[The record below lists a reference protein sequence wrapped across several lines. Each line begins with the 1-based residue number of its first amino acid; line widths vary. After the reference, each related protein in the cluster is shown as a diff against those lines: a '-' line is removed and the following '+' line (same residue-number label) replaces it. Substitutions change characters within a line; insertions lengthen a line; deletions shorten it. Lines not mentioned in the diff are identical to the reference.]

1 MLEFGAGAPRPS
13 GPLGE
18 GLEVVEW
25 VRWQGSRRPLP
36 LGPLSP
42 GQLKTRNVAWE
53 LQISAQFTPGL
64 VNIGFS
70 NKVPVRVKEKKVLSF
85 R

>member
-1 MLEFGAGAPRPS
+1 MNHQETHQTNPMAPWDSLDVPFD
-13 GPLGE
+13 
-18 GLEVVEW
+18 
-25 VRWQGSRRPLP
+25 P

-70 NKVPVRVKEKKVLSF
+70 NKVPVRVKEKKV
-85 R
+85 

>member
-1 MLEFGAGAPRPS
+1 MLWITYKETYMRESS
-13 GPLGE
+13 GKPIKHTPWDSLD
-18 GLEVVEW
+18 V
-25 VRWQGSRRPLP
+25 PFDP

-70 NKVPVRVKEKKVLSF
+70 NKVPVRVKEKKV
-85 R
+85 